1 MTEKIVRHVMM
12 SKKVALRHLSQIVTV
27 RPHLYVE
34 FPSQEAVNKLS
45 AQAEEHFGSVIMDQ
59 FEVKVS
65 EERIRFAHPEVAR
78 LMELD
83 QIADEM
89 GLETSGVE

>member
-1 MTEKIVRHVMM
+1 MTEKIVRHVLM
-12 SKKVALRHLSQIVTV
+12 SKKVALKHLSQIVTV

-34 FPSQEAVNKLS
+34 FPDQESVNKLS
-45 AQAEEHFGSVIMDQ
+45 ALAEEHFGTVIMDQ
-59 FEVKVS
+59 FEIDAGAD
-65 EERIRFAHPEVAR
+65 RIRFAHPEVAR